1 MKRIVYT
8 LLATVTGVVLLLSY
22 RTSLEAVAPVS
33 TGAGTGTDSGTSGSG
48 GTGTSGSGTAGSG
61 TGSSDGS
68 STPGSESSE
77 SPSASGSASGS
88 ASSGLKD
95 GSFTGQS
102 TDTRYGPVQV
112 KITVSG
118 GAITAVDVPVYP
130 TESFRDQQINRRA
143 VPQLV
148 SETLKAQSSHIDMV
162 SGATFTSDGYIGS
175 LQSAIDQASV

>member
-1 MKRIVYT
+1 MKRIIYT

-22 RTSLEAVAPVS
+22 RTSLEAVAPAS
-33 TGAGTGTDSGTSGSG
+33 TGAGTGTDSGASGSG
-48 GTGTSGSGTAGSG
+48 DAGTATSGSGTAGSG
-61 TGSSDGS
+61 TGSSAPGSGS
-68 STPGSESSE
+68 SGS
-77 SPSASGSASGS
+77 PSASGS

-95 GSFTGQS
+95 GSYTGQS

-118 GAITAVDVPVYP
+118 GTITAVDVPVYP

-175 LQSAIDQASV
+175 LQSAIDRASA

>member
-1 MKRIVYT
+1 MKRIIYT

-22 RTSLEAVAPVS
+22 RTSLEAVAPAS
-33 TGAGTGTDSGTSGSG
+33 TGAGTGTDSGASGSG
-48 GTGTSGSGTAGSG
+48 DAGTATSGSGTAGSG
-61 TGSSDGS
+61 TGSSA
-68 STPGSESSE
+68 PGSASSG
-77 SPSASGSASGS
+77 SPSASGS

-95 GSFTGQS
+95 GSYTGQS

-118 GAITAVDVPVYP
+118 GTITAVDVPVYP

-175 LQSAIDQASV
+175 LQSAIDRASA

>member
-1 MKRIVYT
+1 MKRIIYT

-22 RTSLEAVAPVS
+22 RTSLEAVAPAS
-33 TGAGTGTDSGTSGSG
+33 TGAGTGTDSGASGSRDA
-48 GTGTSGSGTAGSG
+48 GTATSGSGTAGSG
-61 TGSSDGS
+61 TGSSA
-68 STPGSESSE
+68 PGSASSG
-77 SPSASGSASGS
+77 SPSASGS

-95 GSFTGQS
+95 GSYTGQS

-118 GAITAVDVPVYP
+118 GTITAVDVPVYP

-175 LQSAIDQASV
+175 LQSAIDRASA

>member
-1 MKRIVYT
+1 MKRIIYT

-22 RTSLEAVAPVS
+22 RTSLEAVAPAS
-33 TGAGTGTDSGTSGSG
+33 TGAGTGTDSGASGSG
-48 GTGTSGSGTAGSG
+48 DAGTATSGSGTAGSG
-61 TGSSDGS
+61 TGSSAPGSGS
-68 STPGSESSE
+68 SG
-77 SPSASGSASGS
+77 SPSGSGS
-88 ASSGLKD
+88 ASSGLKE
-95 GSFTGQS
+95 GSYTGQS

-118 GAITAVDVPVYP
+118 GTITAVDVPVYP

-175 LQSAIDQASV
+175 LQSAIDRASA